1 MEQPKILVTST
12 TNPLCVKGV
21 NPLKQFYVKLYI
33 KGSFFLR
40 KTYNWNLKLCHM
52 VEYHYNNF
60 HTKNHKY
67 ILHTF
72 CIKCY
77 LLSRNFF
84 EDDQKTKNQN
94 NIILNN
100 FFSKDFFEK
109 LTQVP
114 QNCPQPSQYC
124 IVAY

>member
-1 MEQPKILVTST
+1 MNYCQLKLQLKTSQI
-12 TNPLCVKGV
+12 NALCVKGV
-21 NPLKQFYVKLYI
+21 NPLKRFYVKLYI

-84 EDDQKTKNQN
+84 KNDQKTKNQN
-94 NIILNN
+94 
-100 FFSKDFFEK
+100 EK
-109 LTQVP
+109 TKK
-114 QNCPQPSQYC
+114 
-124 IVAY
+124 